1 MNAIIDAAIN
11 RSRTVL
17 SILAL
22 LLIAGTISYIT
33 IPKESN
39 PDISI
44 PTIYVSMHLDGVSPE
59 DSERLLVR
67 PMEAE
72 LQSIEGVTEISSN
85 AYRGGGNVI
94 LEFEAGFDS
103 DQALLDVREAVDR
116 AEPELPEEAEDP
128 TVTEVNFSLFPV
140 IVVTLSGDIPERT
153 LVGLARD
160 LQDRL
165 ESLPSVLEA
174 NIGGDRQEIVE
185 IIVDPREIESYGLNA
200 NDIVNFVSRSNRLV
214 AAGDLDTGVGSFAIN
229 VPGLFED
236 VDDILTLPLA
246 AFGDAVVEFQD
257 VATIGRTFEDPTQFA
272 RVNGNPAVTIEVVKR
287 TGENVIDTI
296 AAIQAVVDTERQ
308 FWPEQVEVG
317 YSQDQSEQIETMLAD
332 LQNNVL
338 SAILLVMIV
347 VVGALGL
354 RTAGLVGIA
363 IPGAFLTGILVLS
376 IMGLTVNIV
385 VLFSLILAVG
395 LLVDGAIVVTE
406 LADRKLSEGL
416 PRREAYAI
424 AAKRMAWPI
433 TASTATTLAAFMP
446 LLFWPGIVGEFMSF
460 LPITLIA
467 TLTASLAMALIFIP
481 TLGATFGKAQKVSS
495 EKAKLLAAGEHGDLS
510 KLGGGTGAYLSVLR
524 VALRHPGKVVLLA
537 GVTLIGTWMAFA
549 NFGTGIE
556 FFPDVEA
563 EQASILVHARGNLS
577 IYEQDALVQEVE
589 DRVLTL
595 SDEFDSVYTLT
606 GSGVGGGGEDVSED
620 VVGQITVEFADWDE
634 RRPAA
639 EIIEDIRTLTSDL
652 AGVSVETRL
661 PSSGP
666 PIAKDIELELS
677 SRFPERLPE
686 ATARVRDFMDSLQ
699 GLTDV
704 EDSRP
709 IPGIEWELAVDRAQ
723 AAKFGL
729 DVTSIGDSIKLVT
742 RGLEIGS
749 YRPDDTDEEVDILV
763 RYPENWRTLEQLDN
777 IRVVTGEGAIP
788 ISNFVTRTA
797 EPLVNTLNRIEGERT
812 MSVSAN
818 AGPGYFPDALVGQIR
833 EWLAT
838 EADLDQSVTVRFGGE
853 DEEQQE
859 AQAFLTQAFGVALFL
874 MAIILV
880 TQFNSFYSAMLIL
893 SAVIMS
899 TVGVLL
905 GLMITGQ
912 AFGIVMT
919 GIGIIAL
926 AGIVVNN
933 NIVLIDTYDKL
944 KKQSKSPM
952 DAILRTG
959 AQRLRPVLLTT
970 VTTMLG
976 LMPMVFQ
983 INIDFF
989 AANPWPVVATGA
1001 PSTQWWV
1008 QLATAV
1014 AFGLGFATLLTLLV
1028 TPSALMLKANWDA
1041 WRARGRARRAGLPV
1055 PGPASEPAYDWRD
1068 TNIDRPGGSSAH
1080 PTPAE

>member
-1 MNAIIDAAIN
+1 MNAIIDAAIG

-17 SILAL
+17 SILL
-22 LLIAGTISYIT
+22 LLLVAGTISYIT

-44 PTIYVSMHLDGVSPE
+44 PTIYVSMSLQGVSPE

-72 LQSIEGVTEISSN
+72 LQSIEGVTEISSS

-116 AEPELPEEAEDP
+116 AEPELPEEADDP
-128 TVTEVNFSLFPV
+128 TVSEVNFSLFPV

-174 NIGGDRQEIVE
+174 NIGGNREEVVE

-229 VPGLFED
+229 VPGLFENTE
-236 VDDILTLPLA
+236 DILTLPLVVE
-246 AFGDAVVEFQD
+246 GDAVVQFQD
-257 VATIGRTFEDPTQFA
+257 IATIGRTFEDPTQFA
-272 RVNGNPAVTIEVVKR
+272 RVNGNPAVTLEIVKR

-296 AAIQAVVDTERQ
+296 AAIQDVVAAEQ
-308 FWPEQVEVG
+308 EFWPEQIEVG
-317 YSQDQSEQIETMLAD
+317 YTQDESEDIRRMLSD
-332 LQNNVL
+332 LQNNVI

-354 RTAGLVGIA
+354 RSAGLVGIA
-363 IPGAFLTGILVLS
+363 IPGAFLTGILVLAM
-376 IMGLTVNIV
+376 MGLTVNIV
-385 VLFSLILAVG
+385 VLFALILAVG

-406 LADRKLSEGL
+406 LADRKLAEGL
-416 PRREAYAI
+416 PKKEAYAI
-424 AAKRMAWPI
+424 AAKRMARPI

-446 LLFWPGIVGEFMSF
+446 LLFWPGIVGEFMGF

-481 TLGATFGKAQKVSS
+481 TLGATFGKARKQNS
-495 EKAKLLAAGEHGDLS
+495 EQAKLLAAGEKGDLS
-510 KLGGGTGAYLSVLR
+510 QIKGGTGLYLKALGF
-524 VALRHPGKVVLLA
+524 ALRHPGKIVLAA
-537 GVTLIGTWMAFA
+537 GGVLIGTWIIFSVDGP
-549 NFGTGIE
+549 GTE
-556 FFPDVEA
+556 FFPDIEA
-563 EQASILVHARGNLS
+563 EQVSLLVHARGNLS
-577 IYEQDALVQEVE
+577 IYEQDALMLEVE
-589 DRVLTL
+589 ERVLTL
-595 SDEFDSVYTLT
+595 SEDFDSVYTLT
-606 GSGVGGGGEDVSED
+606 GGSGNGAAEDVI
-620 VVGQITVEFADWDE
+620 GQISIEFAEWDA
-634 RRPAA
+634 RRTTD
-639 EIIEDIRTLTSDL
+639 EIVDDIRAVTSDL
-652 AGVSVETRL
+652 AGIVVEIRL

-666 PIAKDIELELS
+666 PIEKEIELEFS
-677 SRFPERLPE
+677 SRFPDRLPD
-686 ATARVRDFMDSLQ
+686 AVNQVRAYMETIPGMVDI
-699 GLTDV
+699 

-709 IPGIEWELAVDRAQ
+709 IPGIEWELDVDRSQ

-729 DVTSIGDSIKLVT
+729 DVTAIGDAIKLVT

-763 RYPENWRTLEQLDN
+763 RYPESWRTLEQLDN
-777 IRVVTGEGAIP
+777 VRVVTDQGAIP

-797 EPLVNTLNRIEGERT
+797 EQRVGTLDRIEGERT

-818 AGPGYFPDALVGQIR
+818 TAAGVFADELVQQLR
-833 EWLAT
+833 QWLDT
-838 EADLDQSVTVRFGGE
+838 EATLDESITVRFGGE

-859 AQAFLTQAFGVALFL
+859 AGAFLGQAFGVALFL

-880 TQFNSFYSAMLIL
+880 TQFNSFYSAALIL

-899 TVGVLL
+899 TAGVLL
-905 GLMITGQ
+905 GLLITGQ
-912 AFGIVMT
+912 AFGTVMT

-933 NIVLIDTYDKL
+933 NIVLIDTYDHL
-944 KKQSKSPM
+944 KKRSASPRE
-952 DAILRTG
+952 AIMRTG

-970 VTTMLG
+970 VTTILG
-976 LMPMVFQ
+976 LMPMVLQ
-983 INIDFF
+983 TNIDFITRG
-989 AANPWPVVATGA
+989 VAVGA

-1014 AFGLGFATLLTLLV
+1014 VFGLGFATLLTLLV

-1041 WRARGRARRAGLPV
+1041 WRERSRQKRTGGSDDALPV
-1055 PGPASEPAYDWRD
+1055 PDWRD
-1068 TNIDRPGGSSAH
+1068 TNIDLPGNQPSYPKA
-1080 PTPAE
+1080 AE